1 MVVIKIQAAATATEV
16 FLYLSVHHKST
27 CLQMEQIQSSCYS
40 PWCGRPAKITPRAQ
54 HASVKAVKK
63 NPRVTLKHLQ
73 KCLQLYICLCVHYKK
88 KTPGLTGEGAPWFGA
103 VLLTQRLRDN
113 DQHKET
119 HKEENS
125 CFKITKI
132 GYFNLM
138 ETSMTWARLFNQ
150 ASLKYRWA
158 EKCLWEGDS
167 HSLMS

>member
-1 MVVIKIQAAATATEV
+1 MPTNGANSE
-16 FLYLSVHHKST
+16 LLLLSLVWASCKDHTKST
-27 CLQMEQIQSSCYS
+27 TCKRESGEKEPESNVKT
-40 PWCGRPAKITPRAQ
+40 PAEMPT
-54 HASVKAVKK
+54 
-63 NPRVTLKHLQ
+63 
-73 KCLQLYICLCVHYKK
+73 LYICLCVHYKK

-138 ETSMTWARLFNQ
+138 ETGMT
-150 ASLKYRWA
+150 
-158 EKCLWEGDS
+158 
-167 HSLMS
+167 